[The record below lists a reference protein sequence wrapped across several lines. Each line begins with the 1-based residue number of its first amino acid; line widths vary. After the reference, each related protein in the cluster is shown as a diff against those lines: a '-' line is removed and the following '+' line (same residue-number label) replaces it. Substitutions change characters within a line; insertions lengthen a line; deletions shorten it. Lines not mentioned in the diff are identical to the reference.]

1 MKETFYTPAAPAMWA
16 YLQEPKV
23 DPDGDYPDAY
33 QISIVLG
40 KDTHAD
46 LLHQISELHKAAGG
60 TAKPG
65 EKGHPIKAH
74 KTKNED
80 GTYTAIPNMYEVRF
94 KTKAEY
100 APLGITTLDMA
111 KNVIFRDK
119 NFVANG
125 SVVSVAW
132 SFSNYNNKGNK
143 GVALYLNA
151 VQIKQLIEWTGGFDV
166 ASSKFEVDED
176 GYKSGDTVE
185 QADGGFPDEPGDDIG
200 EQEPGPISEDDSDG
214 LPF

>member
-1 MKETFYTPAAPAMWA
+1 MAKEIMYTPFAPCMWA
-16 YLQEPKV
+16 FLQEPKV

-40 KDTHAD
+40 HDTHAD
-46 LLHQISELHKAAGG
+46 LLKQIGALHKAAGG
-60 TAKPG
+60 TVIVG
-65 EKGHPIKAH
+65 EKGHPIKHH

-80 GTYTAIPNMYEVRF
+80 GTYSKVPNMYEVRF

-111 KNVIFRDK
+111 KNVIFREK

-143 GVALYLNA
+143 GVSLFLNA
-151 VQIKQLIEWTGGFDV
+151 VQIKKLIEWTGGFDV
-166 ASSKFEVDED
+166 ESSEFETDED
-176 GYKSGDTVE
+176 GYKSGDAVE
-185 QADGGFPDEPGDDIG
+185 QADPGFPETTDDG
-200 EQEPGPISEDDSDG
+200 EGQDGIPVEDDSDG

>member
-1 MKETFYTPAAPAMWA
+1 MAKETQYTPEAPAMWA

-23 DPDGDYPDAY
+23 DPTGEYEDAF
-33 QISIVLG
+33 QISLVLG
-40 KDTHAD
+40 DKTHGE
-46 LLHQISELHKAAGG
+46 LLNQIKALQKAAGG
-60 TAKPG
+60 KMAVG
-65 EKGHPIKAH
+65 DDGNPIKEH

-80 GTYTAIPNMYEVRF
+80 GTYTVVPNFYEVRF

-100 APLGITTLDMA
+100 APLGITTLDSS

-125 SVVSVAW
+125 SIVRVAW
-132 SFSNYNNKGNK
+132 SFGNYSVKGKK
-143 GVALYLNA
+143 GVSLFLNA

-185 QADGGFPDEPGDDIG
+185 QADGGFPDEPGTDLGVQDG
-200 EQEPGPISEDDSDG
+200 SPVEDD

>member
-1 MKETFYTPAAPAMWA
+1 MAKETFYTPEAPCMWA
-16 YLQEPKV
+16 FLQEPKV
-23 DPDGDYPDAY
+23 DPDGEYEDAY
-33 QISIVLG
+33 QISLVLG
-40 KDTHAD
+40 KDTHAE

-65 EKGHPIKAH
+65 DKGHPIKAH

-80 GTYTAIPNMYEVRF
+80 GTYTVVPNFYEVRF

-100 APLGITTLDMA
+100 APLGITTLDSS

-132 SFSNYNNKGNK
+132 TFSNYDNKGNK
-143 GVALYLNA
+143 GVALFLNA
-151 VQIKQLIEWTGGFDV
+151 VQIKDLIEWTGGFDV
-166 ASSKFEVDED
+166 ENSKFEVNED

-185 QADGGFPDEPGDDIG
+185 QADPGFPDEPGSDLG
-200 EQEPGPISEDDSDG
+200 EQDPGPISEDGSD